1 MKGVII
7 MSKIKEYF
15 CNYKE
20 VQKEI
25 KGYKTMTLFDFV
37 KEQVEK
43 IKTRH

>member
-15 CNYKE
+15 CNYREVKE
-20 VQKEI
+20 QI